1 MLVIPIKKLG
11 FMLDS
16 AFMGWYDIAA
26 ILIDFIGKERRMKLS
41 TKGRYG
47 ISAMFDLALHYGC
60 GPQTV
65 KAIAE
70 RQNVPEAYLE
80 QLIAPLRKAG
90 LVQSTRGAQGGYM
103 LTRPPQEVTIGE
115 ILRASEGSIAPA
127 QCVLDPCENADGCVM
142 HILWT
147 KLYKGINGV
156 FDGITLGDML
166 QDAQGCGDC
175 RCGKDK

>member
-1 MLVIPIKKLG
+1 
-11 FMLDS
+11 
-16 AFMGWYDIAA
+16 
-26 ILIDFIGKERRMKLS
+26 MKLS
-41 TKGRYG
+41 TRGRYG
-47 ISAMFDLALHYGC
+47 IHAMYDLACNYNA
-60 GPQTV
+60 GPQPI

-70 RQNVPEAYLE
+70 RQAIPEAYLE
-80 QLIAPLRKAG
+80 QLFAVLKREK
-90 LVQSTRGAQGGYM
+90 LVNSVRGAQGGYM